1 MKKSNFQRILP
12 FNTFLILT
20 LAAAANASFAQQNKP
35 TAQPTNPLTE
45 QKAASQPQTAATPDP
60 FASIPAA
67 NPADVS
73 SLDAIVKAV
82 YNVIS
87 GDAGTKR
94 DWNRF
99 RSLFYPGARLI
110 PTGMNPTTKQGGGR
124 VFTPEEYIERSSPL
138 MAKEGFYESEI
149 ARRTETFSTIT
160 HVFSTYE
167 SKHKLADEKGFQR
180 GVNSIQLLN
189 DGKRWWILTIAW
201 SGETPET
208 PLPEKYLK
216 AVEK

>member
-1 MKKSNFQRILP
+1 MMKSNFQHILLL
-12 FNTFLILT
+12 NTAAILLLT
-20 LAAAANASFAQQNKP
+20 ATNTSFAQGNMP
-35 TAQPTNPLTE
+35 TQQPNPATE
-45 QKAASQPQTAATPDP
+45 QKAAPQPPQTAPTPDP

-73 SLDAIVKAV
+73 SLDAIIKAV
-82 YNVIS
+82 YSLIS

-110 PTGMNPTTKQGGGR
+110 PTGITPATKQGGGR
-124 VFTPEEYIERSSPL
+124 VFTPEEYIERSSPR

-167 SKHKLADEKGFQR
+167 SKHKPTDEKGFQR
-180 GVNSIQLLN
+180 GINSFQLLN

-201 SGETPET
+201 SGETPEN

-216 AVEK
+216 DGEK